1 MDREE
6 FLKNL
11 KRGKYNKLA
20 NLIYKDK
27 YYLTYLDE
35 IFISNNKDDIR
46 RGLLI
51 LKRLNNEIIER
62 YLYYI
67 LRGLNDK
74 RMIAKISEE
83 ILKKYSNKET
93 LEEALLE
100 ISKKKLSDRIIY
112 LFIENIGQSIFLKS
126 ILKYTKTD
134 SVEESFKV
142 LLKNY
147 NSEEILKILCNK
159 LYSQNKKEKE
169 FALNILLNI
178 VDSLDE
184 NQRNILR
191 KYLNILLLGDDS
203 KKLYN
208 KFKQLFD
215 KLNIEFNYN
224 EIDIMSLLKSDGKK
238 ALNLIL
244 RENIKIPSSF
254 YNREFLRE
262 FLYGK
267 DEDRQ
272 FIGVK
277 LISLMNDTK
286 NKVELLFKFL
296 NYGYGKA
303 KTASIKELKKIAK
316 NDEDLRNFIETKAL
330 KYAKKMD
337 LGLKISSL
345 RILKEFSRRDYL
357 PFLINEHSRLR
368 DLILTLDEEKYM
380 GGFRHMLMIEN
391 EIKKC
396 KVAMDL
402 IEEIVAEICLKY
414 EIHYSSL
421 RLSEKLGY
429 EFYKTIANIG
439 SKNLNLIN
447 IYELLRDVMY
457 NGELIIY
464 LTEIVSNNSKE
475 IDDKLSEEILK
486 VVENVELEN
495 KDVLNAN
502 KIIIYSSLNRI
513 DKIGEIINMAVG
525 YSSKLAFITAIK
537 KLIDNNMLNDE
548 KINLII
554 PKIAEILY
562 DSKKLRL
569 MALEF
574 FEKYPN
580 EIVVPIILNEIEKSK
595 CNNREYKLM
604 MNIITNTIFKYP
616 HTINKLKNLLNTDK
630 RNICLNIML
639 KVSEKMP
646 ELLRDYIYI
655 LASQYTLSDDEDKKL
670 ITKILKNITTEDERK
685 ILKPIIKI

>member
-6 FLKNL
+6 FLKHL
-11 KRGKYNKLA
+11 KRGEYNKLA

-35 IFISNNKDDIR
+35 IFNSNNKDDIR

-83 ILKKYSNKET
+83 ILIKYSNKET
-93 LEEALLE
+93 IEEALLE
-100 ISKKKLSDRIIY
+100 ISNKQLSDRIIY
-112 LFIENIGQSIFLKS
+112 LFIENIGQSMFLKS

-215 KLNIEFNYN
+215 KLNIEINHN
-224 EIDIMSLLKSDGKK
+224 KIDIMSLLKSDGKK

-337 LGLKISSL
+337 LSLKISSL

-457 NGELIIY
+457 NGELIVY
-464 LTEIVSNNSKE
+464 LTEIVSNNSNE
-475 IDDKLSEEILK
+475 INDELAEEILK

-548 KINLII
+548 KIKLII
-554 PKIAEILY
+554 PKIAEMLY

-580 EIVVPIILNEIEKSK
+580 EIVIPIILNEIEKNK

-604 MNIITNTIFKYP
+604 MNIITNAIFKYP

-630 RNICLNIML
+630 RNICLKIML

-670 ITKILKNITTEDERK
+670 ITKILKNITTENERK
-685 ILKPIIKI
+685 ILRPIIKI